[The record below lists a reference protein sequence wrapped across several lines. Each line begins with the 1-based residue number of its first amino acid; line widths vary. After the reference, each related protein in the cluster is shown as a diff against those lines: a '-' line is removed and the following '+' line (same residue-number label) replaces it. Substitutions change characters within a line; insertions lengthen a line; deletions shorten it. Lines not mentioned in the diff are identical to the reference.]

1 MNYQW
6 ISMCFQ
12 NQNWNYMHL
21 SLNFAPE
28 VVAGEYKE
36 EFMFINDVSIVI
48 YVPQFLLYRVNTT
61 DFAAIYVVN

>member
-1 MNYQW
+1 
-6 ISMCFQ
+6 
-12 NQNWNYMHL
+12 MHL

-36 EFMFINDVSIVI
+36 EFMFIKDVSIVI
-48 YVPQFLLYRVNTT
+48 YVLQFLLHRVNTT